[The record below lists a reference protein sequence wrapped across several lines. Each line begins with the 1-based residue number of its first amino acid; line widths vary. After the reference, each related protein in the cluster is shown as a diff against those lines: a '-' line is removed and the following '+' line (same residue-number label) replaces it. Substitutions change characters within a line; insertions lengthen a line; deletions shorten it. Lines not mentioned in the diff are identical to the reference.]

1 MIKKKINS
9 IKTKKLTKSNNT
21 SSIYKKKNRCNTLTS
36 SLFNKK
42 QKSYIKKNNNSFN
55 THNINSGNIQNSNKI
70 KKEKINQNIKVVEI
84 NIEPNKRDINIK
96 LTKSLNSMNPF
107 YKIYNKSFTSNMSRK
122 PNSIKKNIS
131 MKITN

>member
-1 MIKKKINS
+1 MVNIKVQ
-9 IKTKKLTKSNNT
+9 
-21 SSIYKKKNRCNTLTS
+21 KNRCNTLTS

-55 THNINSGNIQNSNKI
+55 THNINYGNIQNSNKI

-107 YKIYNKSFTSNMSRK
+107 YKIRIIY
-122 PNSIKKNIS
+122 
-131 MKITN
+131 